1 MHVHGLEIIP
11 YLGGNNPLI
20 DQFFPPGDES
30 IEQVILKLGK
40 DAVFH
45 TIGAAG
51 TGKED
56 LTETLAGLDI
66 SI

>member
-1 MHVHGLEIIP
+1 MYVHGLEIIP

-20 DQFFPPGDES
+20 DQFLPPGDES
-30 IEQVILKLGK
+30 IEQVILELGE

-56 LTETLAGLDI
+56 LTQTLAGVDI
-66 SI
+66 AI